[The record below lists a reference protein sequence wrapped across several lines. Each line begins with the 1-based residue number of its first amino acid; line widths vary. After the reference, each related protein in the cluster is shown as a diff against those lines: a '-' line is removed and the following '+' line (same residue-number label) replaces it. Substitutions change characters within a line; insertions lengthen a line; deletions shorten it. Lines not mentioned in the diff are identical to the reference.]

1 MKSLLLLILLSVIV
15 VACKTP
21 LNKAT
26 IYYNKYDD
34 QLLDIIRQYDKLS
47 AHHNFMCGFTD
58 RTFKYFSI
66 EIKTDTVR
74 YVYNSA
80 VRNFQLADSVV
91 QFKIDT
97 AGVRKMAID
106 MYKIKCLWVGKAD
119 FYPQKQKVTI
129 DYLAFGMPIKKNPFN
144 ESKYLVVAYPQ
155 EKWSDSL
162 KNYLVS
168 RTGIQFL
175 SDKAF
180 FTVSNKFK

>member
-1 MKSLLLLILLSVIV
+1 MRSRFLVMLFGV
-15 VACKTP
+15 VGFACKTP
-21 LNKAT
+21 LNRAT
-26 IYYNKYDD
+26 IYYKKYDD
-34 QLLDIIRQYDKLS
+34 KLLDIIKQYDKLS

-66 EIKTDTVR
+66 EIKTDSVR

-80 VRNFQLADSVV
+80 VRNFQLADSVIKF
-91 QFKIDT
+91 QIDT
-97 AGVRKMAID
+97 AGVRRMAID

-129 DYLAFGMPIKKNPFN
+129 DYLAFGMPANNNPFN
-144 ESKYLVVAYPQ
+144 ESKYLVVAYPK
-155 EKWSDSL
+155 EKWNDSL
-162 KNYLVS
+162 KNYLITS
-168 RTGIQFL
+168 TGIQFL